1 MSLREKI
8 WDDRTSLEALAAYL
22 DGLAP
27 AERLA
32 ETRTLSRRDQRRLYQ
47 RAAGSAPL
55 TLDDFV
61 PASIGPRIE
70 VIHHGRNTL
79 PLPAPLR
86 LFQKRMCRPETGKG
100 RLFGYNQSPF
110 IRPIGP
116 GFFVTIPTAGKSAW
130 EARGAIVVDYYQVPD
145 GPVAAGWPEVI
156 PNSKGLQ
163 RFVYH
168 HTRDFMRR
176 VSAHVTVGAAY
187 KGEKSLDHY
196 FMLCREDAAS

>member
-8 WDDRTSLEALAAYL
+8 WDDSTSLDALSAYL

-47 RAAGSAPL
+47 RASGAKPL
-55 TLDDFV
+55 TLEDFV
-61 PASIGPRIE
+61 AASIGPRIE

-86 LFQKRMCRPETGKG
+86 LFQKRFCRPETGKG

-110 IRPIGP
+110 LRPIGP
-116 GFFVTIPTAGKSAW
+116 GFFVMIPTAGKSAW

-145 GPVAAGWPEVI
+145 GPVAAGWPEVV
-156 PNSKGLQ
+156 PNTKGLQ

-168 HTRDFMRR
+168 HTRDYMRR

-196 FMLCREDAAS
+196 FMLCREDASG